1 MSSDAPKLIID
12 SDWKSQAQAEKQ
24 RLEQQAASKKP
35 AAGAMGGA
43 MAGAMAGAAAGAEG
57 EEGPVELSILHLVEM
72 LSMQALSYMGALP
85 DPRTGQAMISLEYA
99 KLHIDLLGILEEK
112 TKGNLNEEE
121 AKAVQGTVSELRMHF
136 VTVQQAVAK
145 AVAEG
150 RIKPQQAGVG
160 GMGGGMGAGPKG
172 PTLVGG

>member
-24 RLEQQAASKKP
+24 RLEAQAAAKKP
-35 AAGAMGGA
+35 AA
-43 MAGAMAGAAAGAEG
+43 AGPAGMTGMAGAAEG
-57 EEGPVELSILHLVEM
+57 DEGPVELSILHLVEM
-72 LSMQALSYMGALP
+72 LSMQALSYMGAVP

-112 TKGNLNEEE
+112 TKGNLSDEEG
-121 AKAVQGTVSELRMHF
+121 KALQGSVSELRMHF

-150 RIKPQQAGVG
+150 RIKPQQ
-160 GMGGGMGAGPKG
+160 MGGGIGGGMAGGVVGGGKG
-172 PTLVGG
+172 PTIVGG

>member
-1 MSSDAPKLIID
+1 MPDDAPKLHID
-12 SDWKSQAQAEKQ
+12 ADWKEQAQAEKEKLSQ
-24 RLEQQAASKKP
+24 KIDDSPRQPGPDELPPADMRALVGSLAS
-35 AAGAMGGA
+35 
-43 MAGAMAGAAAGAEG
+43 
-57 EEGPVELSILHLVEM
+57 
-72 LSMQALSYMGALP
+72 QALMGLGAYA
-85 DPRTGQAMISLEYA
+85 DPQTGRAMIDLMGSRFA
-99 KLHIDLLGILEEK
+99 IDLLGVLEEK

-160 GMGGGMGAGPKG
+160 GIGGGMGAGPKG